1 MKWLKRLNL
10 QGIEVQSIMQYF
22 GLYTILEKPAL
33 NTNDT
38 FSINKDCS
46 NFLLKHSEYGGFEKD
61 DLFYNPYGVWALIK
75 K

>member
-1 MKWLKRLNL
+1 MAEAFEFAGNRN
-10 QGIEVQSIMQYF
+10 SIYYAIF
-22 GLYTILEKPAL
+22 WFVYYLRTIFI

-46 NFLLKHSEYGGFEKD
+46 NFVLKHSEHGCFEKD